1 MKLLT
6 NKQQESYKNATLCY
20 YCKETFKDKHARDKK
35 FCKVNDPCH
44 YTGEYRGTWYMK
56 SNVECT

>member
-44 YTGEYRGTWYMK
+44 YTGEYRGT
-56 SNVECT
+56 